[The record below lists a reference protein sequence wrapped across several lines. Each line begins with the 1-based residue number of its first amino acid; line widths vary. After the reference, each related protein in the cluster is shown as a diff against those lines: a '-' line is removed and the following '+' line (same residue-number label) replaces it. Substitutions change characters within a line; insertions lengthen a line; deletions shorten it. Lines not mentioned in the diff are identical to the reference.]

1 MRDPYKILG
10 VSETATAAEIKA
22 AYRRL
27 ALAYHPDRNPASDA
41 HETFKLVSE
50 AFAVL
55 SDPDQRRSIDAA
67 RGLRKNGHVRTDS
80 ARPAAASRSRRPSRP
95 VPRSAARRAL
105 ALPAVFA
112 PFLIA
117 DLLIS
122 IAFFFLVMETLAP
135 FAELAAE
142 LRARV
147 PVPSPA
153 SPNWMSEFA
162 AAAIGQAGLSAIVV
176 VFQRRRGTL
185 SWLLVGKILVIVG
198 LFSGVI
204 GLATVHGPLAVP
216 TLVLVWNVLLFTG
229 MTLYKLEQDML
240 GWAGFRG
247 A

>member
-10 VSETATAAEIKA
+10 VSDRATAAEIKA

-41 HETFKLVSE
+41 HETFKLVAE

-55 SDPDQRRSIDAA
+55 SDPDQRRSVDAV
-67 RGLRKNGHVRTDS
+67 RGLRKNGHVRDS
-80 ARPAAASRSRRPSRP
+80 NRPIAPSRP
-95 VPRSAARRAL
+95 GRSTRPRQRTAARRPP
-105 ALPAVFA
+105 ALPALLA

-122 IAFFFLVMETLAP
+122 IAFFFLVMETLPP

-147 PVPSPA
+147 HVPSPA

-162 AAAIGQAGLSAIVV
+162 AAAIGQVGLAAIVA
-176 VFQRRRGTL
+176 VFHRRRATL
-185 SWLLVGKILVIVG
+185 SWLLVGKILVTVG

-229 MTLYKLEQDML
+229 MTLYKLEQDL
-240 GWAGFRG
+240 ISWAGVRG